1 MSPQHLQTPTFPQV
15 VLWEHVAPLF
25 AEVAQL
31 KSELAQLKR
40 LSAEWV
46 DTKEALRITGIK
58 SGDTLKRLRELC
70 DSPIIVR
77 VEGKTAKQPKYSRTS
92 LVAYC
97 ESKILQ
103 PTRPGRNLAA

>member
-1 MSPQHLQTPTFPQV
+1 MQQLQTPTFPQV

-25 AEVAQL
+25 AEVDNL
-31 KSELAQLKR
+31 KRELAIMKR
-40 LSAEWV
+40 LQSEWV
-46 DTKEALRITGIK
+46 DTKEALQITGIK

-77 VEGKTAKQPKYSRTS
+77 FEGKTAKQPKYSRAS

-97 ESKILQ
+97 ESKILK
-103 PTRPGRNLAA
+103 PTLPGRNLAA